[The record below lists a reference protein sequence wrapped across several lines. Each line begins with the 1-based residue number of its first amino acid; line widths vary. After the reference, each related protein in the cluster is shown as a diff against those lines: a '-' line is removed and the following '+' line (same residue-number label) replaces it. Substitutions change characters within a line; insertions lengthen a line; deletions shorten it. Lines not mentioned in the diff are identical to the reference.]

1 MKHIACNLVTLEVVT
16 CERACDLRRRVAQI
30 TRWNVAHGYREH
42 RWVFAHGSEG
52 MDKLCER
59 YFREA

>member
-1 MKHIACNLVTLEVVT
+1 MEHVACNLITLEVVT
-16 CERACDLRRRVAQI
+16 CLRACDLRRRVAQI

-42 RWVFAHGSEG
+42 KWVFAHGSKA